1 MPADQRCS
9 VGIGIRALL
18 LAPVQAPP
26 AFVLGERNFMIK
38 DDTMPQAPAASSE
51 HSTMNTAKADSP
63 ANGLAPTAKTADQL
77 PKEVLIKWLYD
88 MQLIREFENRTMQAY
103 QQAKIGGFC
112 HIYTGQEAVAVGTIG
127 CTNADDPVITAYRDH
142 GHALARGMTPQA
154 CMAEM
159 FGKTTGCA
167 KGKGGSMHM
176 FDRKNWLFGGHGI
189 VSAQT
194 PMGAGFAF
202 SEKYQLEV
210 MGTGKKKV
218 TLCYMGDGAL
228 DQGAFHEAQ
237 NLASLWDLPVIY
249 VLENNG
255 YSMGTAINRHTAN
268 SENLIDRA
276 KGYGIRA
283 AKIDGLDIMNIYNE
297 FKPIVDECRETS
309 RPAFIDLKTYRYQG
323 HSMSD
328 PQKYRT
334 KDEVDQYK
342 DQDSIAKLCSD
353 LMNMGHI
360 DEAGWKSMRKEIA
373 DIVRASV
380 EHAESAPIPESS
392 ELYTDVFANPQK
404 NLSPTATY
412 THGTKNPLM

>member
-1 MPADQRCS
+1 M
-9 VGIGIRALL
+9 
-18 LAPVQAPP
+18 
-26 AFVLGERNFMIK
+26 
-38 DDTMPQAPAASSE
+38 TQAPAT
-51 HSTMNTAKADSP
+51 STNPAKADSQP
-63 ANGLAPTAKTADQL
+63 APTK
-77 PKEVLIKWLYD
+77 PSKEMMLKWLYD
-88 MQLIREFENRTMQAY
+88 MQLIREFENRTQQAY

-112 HIYTGQEAVAVGTIG
+112 HIYSGQEACAVGTIA
-127 CTNADDPVITAYRDH
+127 CTNDDDPVVTAYRDH
-142 GHALARGMTPQA
+142 GHALARGMSAEA

-159 FGKTTGCA
+159 FGKVTGCA

-176 FDRKNWLFGGHGI
+176 FDKPNWLFGGHGI

-202 SEKYQLEV
+202 ASKYELEV
-210 MGTGKKKV
+210 LGTGKKKIA
-218 TLCYMGDGAL
+218 LCYLGDGAL

-249 VLENNG
+249 ILENNG

-268 SENLIDRA
+268 SENLEDRA
-276 KGYGIRA
+276 KGYGI
-283 AKIDGLDIMNIYNE
+283 KSITIDGLDILHAYSE
-297 FKPIVDECRETS
+297 LKPFFDDCRDKQ
-309 RPAFIDLKTYRYQG
+309 RPGFVNFKTYRYQG

-334 KDEVDQYK
+334 KDEVDQFK

-353 LMNMGHI
+353 LMGMGHI
-360 DEAGWKSMRKEIA
+360 DEAGWKSMQKEIRNTVLDA
-373 DIVRASV
+373 V
-380 EHAESAPIPESS
+380 EAAENAAVPEPG
-392 ELYTDVFANPQK
+392 ELYTDVYANPEK